1 VTFTTKALGLPL
13 PFYAY
18 FMLDVCL
25 NFQISFV
32 IDERLRGKGYKRKVT
47 PFPLSHTKA
56 SPDLLILL
64 SVYICSSWLFVVISL
79 AMLFVI
85 ICTLKGRWNNDKSSL
100 VFESLTWKK
109 TDGKFLI
116 QDVLRKLKSFLS
128 GDEALGYAQ
137 YVSLII
143 VVIFLGITPDNLV
156 SFPY

>member
-1 VTFTTKALGLPL
+1 M

-18 FMLDVCL
+18 FTLDVCL

-47 PFPLSHTKA
+47 PFPLSHIKA
-56 SPDLLILL
+56 SLDLLILL

-79 AMLFVI
+79 AMLFVKFP
-85 ICTLKGRWNNDKSSL
+85 TLKGRRNNDKSSL

-116 QDVLRKLKSFLS
+116 
-128 GDEALGYAQ
+128 
-137 YVSLII
+137 
-143 VVIFLGITPDNLV
+143 
-156 SFPY
+156 